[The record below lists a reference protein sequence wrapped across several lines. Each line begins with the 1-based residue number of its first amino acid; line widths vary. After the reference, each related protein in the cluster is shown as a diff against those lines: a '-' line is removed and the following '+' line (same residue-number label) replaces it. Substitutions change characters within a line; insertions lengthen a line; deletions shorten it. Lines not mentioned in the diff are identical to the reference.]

1 MELFLFSASFK
12 FDFERENRE
21 NITSKILNAMAG
33 NVLKGFR
40 LFLVLKQLSR
50 RYYIQIHCQKGIDG

>member
-33 NVLKGFR
+33 TVLKGFR
-40 LFLVLKQLSR
+40 LF
-50 RYYIQIHCQKGIDG
+50 